1 MKIVLAYSGGL
12 DTSCILKWLQETY
25 NAEVIT
31 YCANVGQEEELDG
44 LHEKAYATGAVKSYI
59 EDLTEEFAKDYI
71 FPMFQ
76 ANAIYENM
84 YLLGT
89 SIARPLI
96 AKSFPALLV
105 IQRPVN
111 HWISVSQ
118 PLDHCPLSRLKS
130 AYAAER

>member
-1 MKIVLAYSGGL
+1 MKVVLAYSGGL
-12 DTSCILKWLQETY
+12 DTSCILTWLQEKY

-31 YCANVGQEEELDG
+31 YCADVGQAEELDG
-44 LHEKAYATGAVKSYI
+44 IDEKALACGAKKSYV
-59 EDLTEEFAKDYI
+59 EDLNEEFAKDYI

-96 AKSFPALLV
+96 SKHLV
-105 IQRPVN
+105 EVAR
-111 HWISVSQ
+111 
-118 PLDHCPLSRLKS
+118 
-130 AYAAER
+130 